1 MQKSNHGIAGL
12 YGFLANVFATEVS
25 PELLTTLRGPEFREL
40 FTDLEIGLGEEFYG
54 ADEAELVDQLAV
66 DFAGLFIGPGHFIS
80 PHESVHHV
88 RDDGDYGKLWGADT
102 VAVKKFVEATGLSYQ
117 SEFGGMPD
125 HIAAEFELMQKLEAR
140 HAQAVEDG
148 EEELAGNLVLI
159 KNRFLV
165 EHLLVWAPGFFD
177 KVMKNAKLP
186 FYREMAGLAKSF
198 LAQEAELLDQSTE
211 DYAAV

>member
-1 MQKSNHGIAGL
+1 M

-25 PELLTTLRGPEFREL
+25 PELLNKLRGSEFREL
-40 FTDLEIGLGEEFYG
+40 FIDLEIDLGEKFYST
-54 ADEAELVDQLAV
+54 DEAELADQLAV

-102 VAVKKFVEATGLSYQ
+102 VAVKKFVEATGLTYQ

-125 HIAAEFELMQKLEAR
+125 HIAAELELMQKLEAR
-140 HAQAVEDG
+140 QAQAVEDG
-148 EEELAGNLVLI
+148 EGELAGNLLQI
-159 KNRFLV
+159 KNRFLT

-177 KVMKNAKLP
+177 KVMTNAKLP

-198 LAQEAELLDQSTE
+198 LAQEGELLDQSTE